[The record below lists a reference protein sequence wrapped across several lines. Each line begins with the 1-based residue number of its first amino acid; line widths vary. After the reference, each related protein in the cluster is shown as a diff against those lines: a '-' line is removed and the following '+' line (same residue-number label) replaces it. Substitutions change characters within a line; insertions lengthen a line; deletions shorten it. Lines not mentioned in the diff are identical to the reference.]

1 MEMKMDKILLAHG
14 GGGQKTTELIRKTIH
29 KYFKDPLLD
38 QMDDSAVLGNLVFTT
53 DSFVVNP
60 IFFPGGDIGDLA
72 VSGTVND
79 ISVMGAKPLYLS
91 VGLIIEEGLEIED
104 FEKILAS
111 IRDAADKSGI
121 RIVTG
126 DTKVVEKGKC
136 DRIYINTSGI
146 GEIVFDVPPSP
157 ERVTPGDVILING
170 PIGLHEVSVLTARN
184 EFGLETEVLSDV
196 TPLWP
201 LIEQFKGLDIKFMRD
216 PTRGGMAQ
224 VLNEVVQD
232 RGFGL
237 EIRENDL
244 PVTPEVA
251 GVSEILGFD
260 LLHLANEGKVIVIAS
275 EKDAPKVLEVM
286 ANHPLG
292 KGAAIIGR
300 ITETNPGMVIQKT
313 TALSERIVMPPTGEL
328 VPRIC

>member
-1 MEMKMDKILLAHG
+1 MNKILLSHG
-14 GGGQKTTELIRKTIH
+14 GGGQKTTQLIQQTIH

-38 QMDDSAVLGNLVFTT
+38 QMDDSARLGHISGEMVFTT

-79 ISVMGAKPLYLS
+79 LSVMGAKPLFLS
-91 VGLIIEEGLEIED
+91 VGFIIEEGLEFEK
-104 FEKILAS
+104 FEKILDS
-111 IRDAADKSGI
+111 ISKAATVAGI

-136 DRIYINTSGI
+136 DGIYINTSGI
-146 GEIVFDVPPSP
+146 GEIVFNNPPSAQ
-157 ERVTPGDVILING
+157 RLKSGDVILING

-184 EFGLETEVLSDV
+184 EFGLETKVNSDV
-196 TPLWP
+196 VPLWP
-201 LIEQFKGLDIKFMRD
+201 IIEKLSDLDIKFMRD

-224 VLNEVVQD
+224 LLNEVVQGRD
-232 RGFGL
+232 FGVQI
-237 EIRENDL
+237 EESAL
-244 PVTPEVA
+244 PVTTEVA
-251 GVSEILGFD
+251 GVCEILGFD
-260 LLHLANEGKVIVIAS
+260 ILHLANEGKVIVIVS
-275 EKDAPKVLEVM
+275 KEDAQKALGIM
-286 ANHPLG
+286 ADHSLG
-292 KGAAIIGR
+292 QGATIIGE
-300 ITETNPGMVIQKT
+300 ITVANPGMVILKT